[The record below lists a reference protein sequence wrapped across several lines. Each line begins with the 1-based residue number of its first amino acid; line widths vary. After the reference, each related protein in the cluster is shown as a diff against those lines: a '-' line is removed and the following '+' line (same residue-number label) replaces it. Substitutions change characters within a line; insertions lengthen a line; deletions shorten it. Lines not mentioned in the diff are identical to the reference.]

1 MLTFDVS
8 DRLYEAAQEWGERRL
23 EEIDEALETK
33 VEQALLEIEH
43 LVSQTHDIEFEV
55 DGRTIS
61 YEPTEELS
69 TLLARQAEELDA
81 DESAVL
87 KAHVDLYANAF
98 LDDVK
103 DEQRPPDAPPT
114 E

>member
-1 MLTFDVS
+1 MLTFEVS
-8 DRLYEAAQEWGERRL
+8 DRLYGAAEEWGERRL
-23 EEIDEALETK
+23 EDIDDALETK
-33 VEQALLEIEH
+33 VEQALIEIEH
-43 LVSQTHDIEFEV
+43 LVSQSHDVEFGV
-55 DGRTIS
+55 DGREIS
-61 YEPTEELS
+61 YDPTEKLS
-69 TLLARQAEELDA
+69 ALLARQADELGA

-98 LDDVK
+98 LDDVE